1 MLDEKA
7 MGELWKAMGNLYK
20 LMTNLY
26 KLYLLLKHFEMM
38 IYRNYSGR
46 DEQEELKGGE
56 VGIKNRPARRI

>member
-1 MLDEKA
+1 MA
-7 MGELWKAMGNLYK
+7 AIVK
-20 LMTNLY
+20 LTQGVE
-26 KLYLLLKHFEMM
+26 HFDMM